1 MKAVINLARYPL
13 DREGSAD
20 WNALVARAKAELAD
34 TGMFNLEEFVL
45 ADVARHAASEVAPI
59 MESQSYTHKRL
70 HNIYFK
76 PDIPELA
83 PDHPALRKVETIN
96 RTVCADQ
103 LTGSL
108 VVALY
113 EYPPLARFLAATM
126 DKPALDTMQDPLAR
140 ANVMAY
146 RQGEALNWHFDRAEF
161 TTTLLLQAPKG
172 GGEFEYRTDLR
183 SANNPNY
190 DGVAAMLEGR
200 DPQVQRMR
208 LKAGTLNVFRGKN
221 TAHRVTPVQ
230 GGVNRMIAVFSY
242 FELPDVQFSAQ
253 ERMGFYGRAA

>member
-83 PDHPALRKVETIN
+83 PP
-96 RTVCADQ
+96 
-103 LTGSL
+103 G
-108 VVALY
+108 
-113 EYPPLARFLAATM
+113 AAKSGN
-126 DKPALDTMQDPLAR
+126 DK
-140 ANVMAY
+140 
-146 RQGEALNWHFDRAEF
+146 
-161 TTTLLLQAPKG
+161 
-172 GGEFEYRTDLR
+172 
-183 SANNPNY
+183 S
-190 DGVAAMLEGR
+190 
-200 DPQVQRMR
+200 
-208 LKAGTLNVFRGKN
+208 
-221 TAHRVTPVQ
+221 HRV
-230 GGVNRMIAVFSY
+230 R
-242 FELPDVQFSAQ
+242 
-253 ERMGFYGRAA
+253 